1 MPKRP
6 NSGDMRTS
14 CAGGQAEDIAGVAVM
29 RHWILAAGLAAC
41 AAALTACSPKEGAGG
56 AFDYCDAGKA
66 TSLFL
71 IDRTTQADA
80 TDRSIM
86 MESLGTVVDGLGSGD
101 RIVVATIGPHYTQ
114 TERLVNACKPG
125 CPENQGAMDYMLGQ
139 CSAMQAKSDER
150 VFMQQLVRAL
160 EPVTRQAEEA
170 PTSDIVRTIAQWTH
184 NPPGGRTYSTVYIFS
199 DMLENSQVLPW
210 RTFKTQPAE
219 ESLATAEEYQ
229 LVPDLPG
236 ADVRIVGFG
245 RSHDPGRP
253 PLDPDVDLRI
263 RTFWTEYF
271 AEGGATTSF
280 EGAIRD

>member
-1 MPKRP
+1 MKM
-6 NSGDMRTS
+6 GWM
-14 CAGGQAEDIAGVAVM
+14 
-29 RHWILAAGLAAC
+29 AAGLAVSL
-41 AAALTACSPKEGAGG
+41 AALAACSPGEGAGG
-56 AFDYCDAGKA
+56 AFDYCDVGKS

-80 TDRSIM
+80 TDKSVM
-86 MESLGTVVDGLGSGD
+86 MESLATVVDNLGSGD
-101 RIVVATIGPHYTQ
+101 RIVVATIGPHYTN

-125 CPENQGAMDYMLGQ
+125 CPENQGAVDYMLGQ
-139 CSAMQAKSDER
+139 CSAMQAKADER
-150 VFMQQLVRAL
+150 LFMQQLVRAL

-184 NPPGGRTYSTVYIFS
+184 NPPGGRSYSTVYIFS

-210 RTFKTQPAE
+210 RTFKSQPPEDSIAAVE
-219 ESLATAEEYQ
+219 QYQ

-236 ADVRIVGFG
+236 AEVRIVGYG

-253 PLDPDVDLRI
+253 PLDPDTDLRI
-263 RTFWTEYF
+263 RTFWTDYF

>member
-1 MPKRP
+1 MK
-6 NSGDMRTS
+6 
-14 CAGGQAEDIAGVAVM
+14 AWIA
-29 RHWILAAGLAAC
+29 AAGLAAC
-41 AAALTACSPKEGAGG
+41 MAALTACSPNEGAGG
-56 AFDYCDAGKA
+56 GSFDYCDVGEA

-71 IDRTTQADA
+71 IDRTTQADP
-80 TDRSIM
+80 TDKSVM
-86 MESLGTVVDGLGSGD
+86 MESLATVVDGLGSGD
-101 RIVVATIGPHYTQ
+101 RIVVATIGPHYTN

-139 CSAMQAKSDER
+139 CSAMQAKADER

-160 EPVTRQAEEA
+160 DPVTHQAEEA
-170 PTSDIVRTIAQWTH
+170 ATSDIVRTIAQWTH
-184 NPPGGRTYSTVYIFS
+184 NPPGGRTYATVYIFS

-210 RTFKTQPAE
+210 RTFKAQDPDA
-219 ESLATAEEYQ
+219 SLATVRDYQ

-253 PLDPDVDLRI
+253 PLEPDVDLRV

-271 AEGGATTSF
+271 AEGGANTSF

>member
-1 MPKRP
+1 VGQMKAWIV
-6 NSGDMRTS
+6 G
-14 CAGGQAEDIAGVAVM
+14 AG
-29 RHWILAAGLAAC
+29 LAGLAA
-41 AAALTACSPKEGAGG
+41 ALNACSPKEGAGG
-56 AFDYCDAGKA
+56 GTFDYCDAGQA

-80 TDRSIM
+80 TDKSVM
-86 MESLGTVVDGLGSGD
+86 MESLATVVDGLGSGD
-101 RIVVATIGPHYTQ
+101 RIVVATIGPHYTN

-139 CSAMQAKSDER
+139 CSAMQAKADER

-160 EPVTRQAEEA
+160 EPVTRGSEEA
-170 PTSDIVRTIAQWTH
+170 ATSDIVRTIAQWTH
-184 NPPGGRTYSTVYIFS
+184 NPPGGRSYSTVYIFS

-210 RTFKTQPAE
+210 RTFKTQPPE
-219 ESLATAEEYQ
+219 TSLATAEQYQ

-236 ADVRIVGFG
+236 AEVRIVGFG

-253 PLDPDVDLRI
+253 PLDPDVDLRV